1 MLAFTSICTYH
12 EHIYVHHYCIDR
24 DLQYLNAAYVQ
35 RGDVGQDLQHLT
47 VRQILRYAAYLRR
60 TDHLAVSSLEL
71 LRSYLRQDR

>member
-1 MLAFTSICTYH
+1 MNNVTLY
-12 EHIYVHHYCIDR
+12 YYCIDK

-35 RGDVGQDLQHLT
+35 RGDVGRDLQHLT
-47 VRQILRYAAYLRR
+47 VRQVLRYAAYLRR